1 MHEEKDSAVSK
12 ALLEKLKIIDHKYRF
27 WILQISAFLENI
39 GHATKQ
45 PLSNIEPQK
54 PWKYKQLSGLTLDSS
69 CLSKK

>member
-45 PLSNIEPQK
+45 PLSNIEP
-54 PWKYKQLSGLTLDSS
+54 
-69 CLSKK
+69 